1 MRIGEENWKVLV
13 SLFPPEWQKMAWRSG
28 AVQRLRGLPSS
39 DVLLRM
45 LLLHVA
51 RGYSL
56 RETVVRAKLANWAD
70 ISDVALL
77 KRLRNSEEWL
87 RLLCIELL
95 RENVAYHFEEAIGPT
110 IRIVDGTIVR
120 EPGKTGSQ
128 WRILYSIRLP
138 SLVCD
143 FFEVTA
149 TIGEGSGESLN
160 RLPVGPH
167 ELILADA
174 GYCSIA
180 GIEYVCQNG
189 ADVLVRVNPQSFVA
203 YSAYGRRIS
212 LLPRLRTLSKVG
224 QFGEWRVVLHGQD
237 SAFAGRLCAVR
248 KSDCAIQQ
256 AHRRLQ
262 RKASKKQVI
271 TRPGTFEFAKYVI
284 VFTTRSS
291 GSTSGVLRSYRM
303 RWQIEL
309 EFKRLKSL
317 AQLGHVPK
325 HDDRSSRACLY
336 GKTACHAP
344 GTKIDRHRARHFP
357 LGLPTPGAGDHVVR
371 RVNSVS
377 RCTRSSKLSNAPLLA
392 ANALFVE
399 SDCTGSCGKVA
410 QPTTSISEMAHLVN
424 TTPRPT
430 DPKTHNLFLSTSDFG
445 PPSSPKGWRPA
456 LSGTAHLLIYG
467 Q

>member
-1 MRIGEENWKVLV
+1 MDIAEEDWKVLT
-13 SLFPPEWQKMAWRSG
+13 SLLPTGWQQMAWQSG
-28 AVQRLRGLPSS
+28 AIERLRRFPSP

-45 LLLHVA
+45 LLLHLA

-56 RETVVRAKLANWAD
+56 RQTVVRAKLANWTN

-95 RENVAYHFEEAIGPT
+95 RENVAYRREKGISQT

-128 WRILYSIRLP
+128 WRILYSIGVP

-160 RLPVGPH
+160 RLPVVPR

-174 GYCSIA
+174 GYCSVA
-180 GIEYVCQNG
+180 GIEYVWQHG

-212 LLPRLRTLSKVG
+212 LFPRLRTLLKVG
-224 QFGEWRVVLHGQD
+224 QVGEWRVVLHGQG
-237 SAFAGRLCAVR
+237 SSFAGRLCAVR

-262 RKASKKQVI
+262 RKASKKQMI
-271 TRPGTFEFAKYVI
+271 TRPGTLEFAKYVI

-291 GSTSGVLRSYRM
+291 GSTEDVLRSYRM

-309 EFKRLKSL
+309 VFKRMKSL

-325 HDDRSSRACLY
+325 HDDRSSRAWLY
-336 GKTACHAP
+336 GKILVT
-344 GTKIDRHRARHFP
+344 
-357 LGLPTPGAGDHVVR
+357 
-371 RVNSVS
+371 
-377 RCTRSSKLSNAPLLA
+377 LLA
-392 ANALFVE
+392 QKLIRIGR
-399 SDCTGSCGKVA
+399 D
-410 QPTTSISEMAHLVN
+410 ISPSRH
-424 TTPRPT
+424 P
-430 DPKTHNLFLSTSDFG
+430 LSA
-445 PPSSPKGWRPA
+445 R
-456 LSGTAHLLIYG
+456 GTI
-467 Q
+467 